1 MILGVKKLLEL
12 VKKKKLV
19 ENLSK
24 RELKKPEGAGFDIRI
39 GELYEVK
46 GKGFLGVEERETP
59 EIKLIAKVDELRSS
73 PPFTDARVFD
83 KKKSKTTTLP
93 PPTVFLRPRTY
104 YLMKTIEKLN
114 LPENLLALFT
124 PRSTLYRSGVYIF
137 GGQTA
142 PGYQGELTTGI
153 YNFRNEKFELEMGAR
168 VIHIM
173 FFEVKGKSNLY
184 RGQWQG
190 GRVTTKK
197 KEKQL

>member
-12 VKKKKLV
+12 VKEKKLV
-19 ENLSK
+19 ENLSE
-24 RELKKPEGAGFDIRI
+24 RELKNPEGAGFDIRI
-39 GELYEVK
+39 GELYKVK

-59 EIKLIAKVDELRSS
+59 EIKLIAK
-73 PPFTDARVFD
+73 FD
-83 KKKSKTTTLP
+83 KKKSEK
-93 PPTVFLRPRTY
+93 VFLRSRTY

-142 PGYQGELTTGI
+142 PGYKGELTTGI
-153 YNFRNEKFELEMGAR
+153 FNFRDEKFELEMGAR

-190 GRVTTKK
+190 GRVTTRK
-197 KEKQL
+197 KEKQV